1 MENGT
6 VLFSH
11 GQESSPSSR
20 KIVELAPIAEA
31 AGFFVEAIDYQ
42 DLPDDPVGRRDRLL
56 ERIDASAGPI
66 VLVGSS
72 LGGWVSMSAAER
84 REVAGLWLMA
94 PALFLEDRVE
104 GGVVPEA
111 YRPRARNVVVV
122 HGWGD
127 DIITWRN
134 AMRFAEA
141 AEAQFH
147 LVDDGHRLESSIGL
161 MQHLFADF
169 LDRVARA

>member
-11 GQESSPSSR
+11 GHESSPSSR
-20 KIVELAPIAEA
+20 KIVVLSPIAEA
-31 AGFFVEAIDYQ
+31 AGFAVEAIDYR
-42 DLPDDPVGRRDRLL
+42 DLRDDPLGRRDRLL
-56 ERIDASAGPI
+56 ERIDAAEGPI
-66 VLVGSS
+66 VLAGSS
-72 LGGWVSMSAAER
+72 LGGWVSMSAAEQ

-111 YRPRARNVVVV
+111 YRPRTEHVCVI
-122 HGWGD
+122 HGWHD

-134 AMRFAEA
+134 AMRFSEA
-141 AEAQFH
+141 AAAQFH

-169 LDRVARA
+169 LDRVARS